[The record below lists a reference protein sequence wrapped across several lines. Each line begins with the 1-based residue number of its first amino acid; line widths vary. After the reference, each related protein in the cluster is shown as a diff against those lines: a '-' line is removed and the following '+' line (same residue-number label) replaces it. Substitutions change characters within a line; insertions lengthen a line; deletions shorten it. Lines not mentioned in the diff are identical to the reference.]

1 MKKIFSF
8 LKKYSFFLGIII
20 FLIILSKVDITN
32 AIGNIKNINPFYLI
46 MAGLTAFPIL
56 FFKSLCW
63 NYIKKIQ
70 GINYSLKDSFLMTAS
85 GNFIGLTTPGRLGEI
100 SMAIYLKKDGYSMGK
115 SMIGI
120 TLNRI
125 SDFVFLLMFVV
136 LGSLFFLNSIQKQVQ
151 ILILGIMFFIIM
163 LLICWKVGL
172 IKWGFNKVI
181 KILLPQKYQKSWNI
195 NIQDFINDLKIFKF
209 KNYLIILLITAISWS
224 FYYLQMYFLS
234 KGVNINISILYL
246 AISVTIVGFITLIPI
261 SISGIGTRDIA
272 LILLLGPLLIS
283 KEQIIIFSALI
294 LLMSLFAA
302 LIGFICWIV
311 KPIKF

>member
-1 MKKIFSF
+1 MKKIYFL

-20 FLIILSKVDITN
+20 FLIILSRIDIANT
-32 AIGNIKNINPFYLI
+32 IRSIKNINYFYLI

-70 GINYSLKDSFLMTAS
+70 GVNYSLKNSFLMTAS

-100 SMAIYLKKDGYSMGK
+100 SMAIYLKKDGHSIGK

-120 TLNRI
+120 ILNRI
-125 SDFVFLLMFVV
+125 SDFVFLLAFVA
-136 LGSLFFLNSIQKQVQ
+136 LGSLFFLSSIQKQVQ
-151 ILILGIMFFIIM
+151 ISILGIILLIIL
-163 LLICWKVGL
+163 LLICWKIGL
-172 IKWGFNKVI
+172 MKWGFNKMI

-195 NIQDFINDLKIFKF
+195 NIQDFVNDLKIFKF
-209 KNYLIILLITAISWS
+209 KNYLIILLITAVSWS
-224 FYYLQMYFLS
+224 FYYLQMYFLA
-234 KGVNINISILYL
+234 KGVHVDISILYL
-246 AISVTIVGFITLIPI
+246 AISVTIVGFITLIPV

-272 LILLLGPLLIS
+272 LILLLGPFLIS
-283 KEQIIIFSALI
+283 KEQIIVFSALI

-302 LIGFICWIV
+302 LIGLICWII